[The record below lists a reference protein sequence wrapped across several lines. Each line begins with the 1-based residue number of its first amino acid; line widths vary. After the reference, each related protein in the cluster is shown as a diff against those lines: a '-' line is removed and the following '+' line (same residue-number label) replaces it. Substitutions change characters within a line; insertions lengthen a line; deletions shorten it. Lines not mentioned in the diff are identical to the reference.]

1 MIIIKRGLV
10 AKKKTEHQL
19 LAKKMRPVALVV
31 YLRTRIGRYF
41 CTNKTFDH
49 DIRKA
54 RAYSSV
60 SSCIGAIKQMTPEFQ
75 SQLMRRGV
83 WLEVRKVGEIELPS
97 SAFSKVA
104 AHDPD

>member
-19 LAKKMRPVALVV
+19 LAKKMRPVSIQI

-41 CTNKTFDH
+41 CTNKTFDR
-49 DIRKA
+49 DITKA
-54 RAYSSV
+54 KAYYSV
-60 SSCIGAIKQMTPEFQ
+60 SSCMGAIKQMTPELQ
-75 SQLMRRGV
+75 GQLMRRGV
-83 WLEVRKVGEIELPS
+83 SLEVIRVGAIELPL

-104 AHDPD
+104 LHD